1 MIEKI
6 FPLRKQKLPLPTKDT
21 QYVQDRSETNKSTLS
36 DPTLDPHNFD
46 RSYKANDENIFFVDK
61 ESKQHE
67 VIFRYFWKY

>member
-46 RSYKANDENIFFVDK
+46 RSYKANDENIL
-61 ESKQHE
+61 S
-67 VIFRYFWKY
+67 IFDDINTFENLIVLTYL